1 MAVAALADIHGN
13 VHALQAVLADPR
25 FVAADRIVV
34 LGDVVAGT
42 FPAETLD
49 LVVGLGD
56 RARILR
62 GNADRIV
69 LEEEGGEAAWVREQ
83 LAPAQL
89 EAVKGWPLSFTIDVP
104 GLGAIR
110 CCHATPRD
118 DEEIVTR
125 VTPDTVLAASLH
137 GTAEAVVIGGH
148 THMQLDRR
156 VSPWRFVNVG
166 SVGRPYENSP
176 GAYWALLGPD
186 VKLVRT
192 DYDVESAA
200 RAVLASGQPR
210 AVKVAETLTQPPS
223 PEEASAEFEKMRG
236 A

>member
-1 MAVAALADIHGN
+1 MAIAALADIHGN
-13 VHALQAVLADPR
+13 VHALRAVLADPR
-25 FVAADRIVV
+25 FEATDGVVV

-49 LVVGLGD
+49 LVVGLGE
-56 RARILR
+56 RARVLR

-69 LEEEGGEAAWVREQ
+69 LEEESGEAAWVREQ
-83 LAPAQL
+83 LTPAQL
-89 EAVKGWPLSFTIDVP
+89 EAVRGWPLSFAIDVP
-104 GLGAIR
+104 GLGAVR

-125 VTPDTVLAASLH
+125 LTPDTVLAASLD
-137 GTAEAVVIGGH
+137 GTREAVVIAGH
-148 THMQLDRR
+148 THMQLERR
-156 VSPWRFVNVG
+156 CSPWRFVNVG
-166 SVGRPYENSP
+166 SVGRPYESHP

-192 DYDVESAA
+192 DYDVEAAA

-210 AVKVAETLTQPPS
+210 AVEVAETLTQPPG
-223 PEEASAEFEKMRG
+223 PEEASAEFEQMRD